1 MTHTSP
7 AGPALHRGRSCSLM
21 PEAAV
26 WEANRFQITSQ
37 PSSAAI
43 LSMGVSKGASES
55 GLLRSGKRGIA
66 FVTLS
71 YKATASSLPFM
82 EEA

>member
-26 WEANRFQITSQ
+26 CEANRFQI
-37 PSSAAI
+37 
-43 LSMGVSKGASES
+43 
-55 GLLRSGKRGIA
+55 RS
-66 FVTLS
+66 
-71 YKATASSLPFM
+71 
-82 EEA
+82 